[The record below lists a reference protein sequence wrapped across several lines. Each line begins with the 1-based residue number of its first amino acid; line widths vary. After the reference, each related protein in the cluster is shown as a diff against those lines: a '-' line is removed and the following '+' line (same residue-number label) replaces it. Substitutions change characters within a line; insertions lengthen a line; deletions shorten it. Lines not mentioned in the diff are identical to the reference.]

1 MLQSTFQLGPKL
13 GPAREKALWTCGIAR
28 WEDYWGSPDA
38 TATPAPR
45 APGSGR
51 PPAFDPVLRAAI
63 DEAAAAFAARDL
75 ERLAILLPSGEHWR
89 LFGELGAGAAYL
101 DIETS
106 DDVVGHEGISAIGV
120 LDRGGPRLFLA
131 ERDLEQFPEAARGWS
146 MLVTFNG
153 RSYDVPILRRAF
165 PGWEPPAV
173 HVDLRHA
180 LGRLG
185 HRGTLK
191 QLEERLARHHARP
204 EYLGRPEHLR
214 ALNASGAGALFR
226 RGREGD
232 REALRRFAEY
242 NLYDAIGLRTLMAFA
257 YNGLVEALASRSPAL
272 RAATRPV
279 EVPGRGDV
287 VYDVSKILLAL

>member
-89 LFGELGAGAAYL
+89 LFGELGADAAYL

-106 DDVVGHEGISAIGV
+106 DDVVGYEGISAIGV
-120 LDRGGPRLFLA
+120 HDRQGLHLFLA
-131 ERDLEQFPEAARGWS
+131 DRDLHRFPEVARGWS

-153 RSYDVPILRRAF
+153 LSFDEPILRRAF
-165 PGWEPPAV
+165 PDWRPPAI
-173 HVDLRHA
+173 HVDLRHV

-191 QLEERLARHHARP
+191 QLEERLGLHLA
-204 EYLGRPEHLR
+204 RPEHLR
-214 ALNASGAGALFR
+214 ALNASGASALFR
-226 RGREGD
+226 RGRDGD

-257 YNGLVEALASRSPAL
+257 YNGRLEALAARSSAL
-272 RAATRPV
+272 REVTRPV

-287 VYDVSKILLAL
+287 IYDVSKILLAL